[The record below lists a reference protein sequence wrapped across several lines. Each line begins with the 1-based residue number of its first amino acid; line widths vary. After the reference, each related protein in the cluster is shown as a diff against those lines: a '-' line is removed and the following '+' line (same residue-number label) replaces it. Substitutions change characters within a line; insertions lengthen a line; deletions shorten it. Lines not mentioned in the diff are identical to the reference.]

1 MPYFCVLF
9 SPAFSHFMQRLATWF
24 VQNYDLVGC
33 NHFTCSNLS
42 VMPEHD
48 VKKIIEKVVPMPIG
62 LDFHTLSE
70 KIKNTKVDQLIC
82 DQRKELKRIQITAN
96 TTPFKEKRV
105 MVNAAFSCQFN
116 EESDEIRIKTR
127 GKLCSCVNR
136 AKLEGNQQLFS
147 VAEPKEK
154 VVSRNFL
161 FGNDKFSRGNEKYR
175 NSPLRQK
182 RIQFWEQ
189 LAICSFSFAPPGF
202 GMDTH
207 RFWEILQM
215 HSVPIVI
222 TSPLDKL
229 YEQYPVVILKEW
241 SDAFKKG
248 ALEKYKID
256 IMKRYGVNPFHNVT
270 MHKLTAKYW
279 TDLVHRE
286 ANKKDELLQNNHIQV

>member
-1 MPYFCVLF
+1 
-9 SPAFSHFMQRLATWF
+9 
-24 VQNYDLVGC
+24 
-33 NHFTCSNLS
+33 
-42 VMPEHD
+42 
-48 VKKIIEKVVPMPIG
+48 
-62 LDFHTLSE
+62 
-70 KIKNTKVDQLIC
+70 
-82 DQRKELKRIQITAN
+82 
-96 TTPFKEKRV
+96 
-105 MVNAAFSCQFN
+105 
-116 EESDEIRIKTR
+116 
-127 GKLCSCVNR
+127 
-136 AKLEGNQQLFS
+136 
-147 VAEPKEK
+147 
-154 VVSRNFL
+154 
-161 FGNDKFSRGNEKYR
+161 
-175 NSPLRQK
+175 
-182 RIQFWEQ
+182 
-189 LAICSFSFAPPGF
+189 
-202 GMDTH
+202 MDTH